1 MGSNGLDLKNAGI
14 GVYAA
19 GNWGT
24 QIEKKPGLG
33 QNATGTQALAANAV
47 PRVQPVPPRGPQGPD
62 PCPWR
67 PRSNR
72 RPAAGVVPAAA
83 GSREGPRARPAP
95 RCRPPRHSPFSFRPS
110 AARRCRISRA
120 PLRMARLPPPFLPW
134 LAPGSAA
141 PT

>member
-33 QNATGTQALAANAV
+33 QNAIGTQALAANAV
-47 PRVQPVPPRGPQGPD
+47 LGSSPSRRGDHKGQTPVPGGHVPTGGPRRGSS
-62 PCPWR
+62 R
-67 PRSNR
+67 P
-72 RPAAGVVPAAA
+72 PLEVGK
-83 GSREGPRARPAP
+83 GPRARPAP

-134 LAPGSAA
+134 LAPGSAS